1 MQNPNLEYHK
11 EKLAQIIKDI
21 DEGKAKMY
29 SFEEAKQLMDE
40 HSKELIKKY
49 SAKKAV
55 NEN

>member
-1 MQNPNLEYHK
+1 MQNPKPEWHE

-21 DEGKAKMY
+21 DEGKTKMY
-29 SFEEAKQLMDE
+29 SFEEAKKLMDE

>member
-11 EKLAQIIKDI
+11 VKLAQIIKDI

-29 SFEEAKQLMDE
+29 SFEVAKKLMDE

>member
-29 SFEEAKQLMDE
+29 SFEEAKKLMDE